1 MRVCL
6 VRSSS
11 RQNIEYVQR
20 LTKNTASVPGFCFNR
35 EDVFPRDH
43 GNKYFNVV
51 SFVECEWNLQT
62 LITTHTKG
70 WYHQCKKMLRLV
82 PVNITI
88 IKLNPQ
94 TSEENSEDFFL
105 KCQLY
110 FRARVELSCV
120 RQNGADQCLSTV
132 YQLYHRF
139 TEFLFASYI
148 SIKQNLTIF
157 RLMSYS
163 DFRKTL

>member
-1 MRVCL
+1 MQKNWDYKDLLCHLFVRVCL

-20 LTKNTASVPGFCFNR
+20 LTKNTASVPGFCFNG

-105 KCQLY
+105 NVNCI
-110 FRARVELSCV
+110 FVRAWSWVVWGKMALTS
-120 RQNGADQCLSTV
+120 V
-132 YQLYHRF
+132 YQRPINF
-139 TEFLFASYI
+139 TTDL
-148 SIKQNLTIF
+148 QNFCSLV
-157 RLMSYS
+157 
-163 DFRKTL
+163 K